1 MARKSVSLRT
11 KLAAALLTIVRPNDR
26 GQLEPVIPHDH
37 AKLMSDDQIISLFQW
52 DHYPIPHAHDG
63 PDEAWNLRPLLIAEH
78 RSVTAEHDIPQIAKT
93 KRLNSGYQDFIAK
106 ALEKPC
112 GAKREKTGN
121 WKPGRKIGNR
131 RPVKAE
137 PKHSATR
144 PIVRKSDGDTNHV

>member
-78 RSVTAEHDIPQIAKT
+78 REITANVDVP
-93 KRLNSGYQDFIAK
+93 RIAK
-106 ALEKPC
+106 AKRLSKAHQDFVAKAIEKPC
-112 GAKREKTGN
+112 GAKRQKTGN
-121 WKPGRKIGNR
+121 WRGGRKIQSR
-131 RPVKAE
+131 DFDK
-137 PKHSATR
+137 R
-144 PIVRKSDGDTNHV
+144 PIVRKSDGENNHV